1 MPVTSSGGPLTEKT
15 ELSRIDLLREGER
28 AAMVAT
34 FVKLMLAISKGAVGI
49 FSGSLAL
56 LADALNSGVDVI
68 VSSISWVSLRLAQR
82 NPDDE
87 FQYGYFKVENLAA
100 LVISGFII
108 YFAVSI
114 GFEGWNSFGRMVD
127 ITAPGAALAV
137 AAFSAIVCLILVRY
151 LSSVGKR
158 TNSSSLMALAKDTL
172 TDVLSSSIVLLAIVS
187 TIYQIPYV
195 EGVVSIAIAFLV
207 LKVGLETA
215 KDAAFSL
222 LDVSPSK
229 EIERRVRDISLG
241 VEGVEGVTSLRLR
254 RSGPVILGDISIT
267 TNRTLDVGRAHTI
280 ADEVERKAK
289 DEVNCLE
296 TLDVHIEPFVPRHRL
311 VAVPTVENRGMESR
325 VSGDL
330 GRAKFILIIGLGDG
344 EPTVKKVIKNEFR
357 EERVLAGLS
366 LGKSISAEDVDTVVT
381 SDIGE
386 VLFHSLRDSYI
397 DIHLMNGETV
407 SQVIEALE
415 RGELYL
421 ITEPTRES
429 GEIAAGR
436 KMSEMGSRS
445 KGS

>member
-1 MPVTSSGGPLTEKT
+1 LIRRG
-15 ELSRIDLLREGER
+15 LLREGER

-34 FVKLMLAISKGAVGI
+34 FVKLMLAISKGAVGML
-49 FSGSLAL
+49 SGSLAL

-68 VSSISWVSLRLAQR
+68 VSSISWVSLHLAQR
-82 NPDDE
+82 NPDEE
-87 FQYGYFKVENLAA
+87 FQYGYYKVENLAA

-108 YFAVSI
+108 YFAVFL
-114 GFEGWNSFGRMVD
+114 GFEGWNRLGQTAD
-127 ITAPGAALAV
+127 ITAPDAALAM
-137 AAFSAIVCLILVRY
+137 AAFSAVICLMLFRY
-151 LSSVGKR
+151 LNSVSKK

-172 TDVLSSSIVLLAIVS
+172 ADVLSSSVVFLAIVA

-195 EGVVSIAIAFLV
+195 EGVVSIAIAFLI

-229 EIERRVRDISLG
+229 EIERRIREVSLG
-241 VEGVEGVTSLRLR
+241 VEGVEGVTSLKLR
-254 RSGPVILGDISIT
+254 KSGPVILGDISIT

-280 ADEVERKAK
+280 ADEVERKVK

-296 TLDVHIEPFVPRHRL
+296 MLDAHIEPFVPRHRL
-311 VAVPTVENRGMESR
+311 VAVPTVENMGMESK
-325 VSGDL
+325 VSGNL
-330 GRAKFILIIGLGDG
+330 GRAEFILIIGVGDG
-344 EPTVKKVIKNEFR
+344 EPTVKKAIKNEFR

-386 VLFHSLRDSYI
+386 VLFHALRDSYI

-407 SQVIEALE
+407 SEVIVALE
-415 RGELYL
+415 RGELDL

-429 GEIAAGR
+429 GGIATRR
-436 KMSEMGSRS
+436 KMSETGSRS
-445 KGS
+445 KGP